1 MRSRINV
8 SEYRI
13 NEFSTSSSARGEGW
27 WSITLRMICIINGNW
42 RDCLYVQPVIV
53 SFEMGKTSH
62 IQIPSV
68 GLININDFWNNRVL
82 YKRYFNITKL
92 GRCYG

>member
-1 MRSRINV
+1 MRGRINV

-13 NEFSTSSSARGEGW
+13 NEFSTSSSAIGEGW
-27 WSITLRMICIINGNW
+27 RALTLRIICIINGNW
-42 RDCLYVQPVIV
+42 RDCLYIQPVTTN
-53 SFEMGKTSH
+53 FEMGKTKY

-82 YKRYFNITKL
+82 YKRYLNTTKL